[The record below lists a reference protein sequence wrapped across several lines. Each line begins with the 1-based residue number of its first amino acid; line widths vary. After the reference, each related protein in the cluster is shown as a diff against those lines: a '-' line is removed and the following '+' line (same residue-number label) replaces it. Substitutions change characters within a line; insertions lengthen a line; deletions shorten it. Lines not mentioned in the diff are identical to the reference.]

1 LDFFKLDDK
10 NKLRSLRFDID
21 DGAAEPFALSEV
33 SNVDCIVY
41 YGRSGSYL
49 LNTLLENHPN
59 ILAMNSELRGFWTIP
74 WHHFPKNFEEQIL
87 FIVDTWF
94 AFVNRPTAG
103 GNYAKFSKN
112 KKSHIPRTVFVNF
125 PKSEN
130 VAINDEH
137 KNYQYLRKPD
147 LSKFISAI
155 YRISEIRYGKKTR
168 RLKLSRME
176 LFEILH
182 FAWALSLEKPC
193 LDKFPRW
200 HILHNLH
207 VPDKTAIRAIEM
219 HFETSCIHMVRE
231 PIQSLE
237 SHLTHYRTERS
248 EEDFVANSINCF
260 RHIMSDDIFLSER
273 FRDLEFAVR
282 FEDLHEFPV
291 QTLKSLLARLQLP
304 FDSCVLK
311 ETWNGGSYVFN
322 SGENR
327 KTGHTGFRGKVSR
340 KTISNFFSESDT
352 KKLEYLLISTRLKW
366 GYANSVDTST
376 FPRNNEQLRSSE
388 FGELDFSKSF
398 EFSDQQAQY
407 LKKLIGQRMIRSTEI
422 VPVLKLR
429 PTDSED
435 NTDFGQVIWI
445 TGLSGSG
452 KSTTAKQL
460 ALLLESHQQPVV
472 LLDGDELRTVF
483 EPFMGKETS
492 YERAARMAFATVYSN
507 LCSLLAR
514 QGLIVI
520 IATISL
526 FDEIHTLNRLTMPN
540 YFEIYLDVP
549 LDVLKQRDIKGVY
562 GSSRENESSSVVGS
576 DLQFDPPK
584 NPDLKID
591 YSPALTPVSIAT
603 KIYELTRESLIK

>member
-1 LDFFKLDDK
+1 M
-10 NKLRSLRFDID
+10 D
-21 DGAAEPFALSEV
+21 DGAAEQFALSEV

-74 WHHFPKNFEEQIL
+74 WHYFPKNFEEQIL
-87 FIVDTWF
+87 FIIDNWF

-103 GNYAKFSKN
+103 GNYAEFGQNRKLI
-112 KKSHIPRTVFVNF
+112 HIPRTVFVNF
-125 PKSEN
+125 PESEN

-137 KNYQYLRKPD
+137 KRIQYLRKPD

-168 RLKLSRME
+168 RLKLSRKD

-182 FAWALSLEKPC
+182 FAWALSIEKPC

-231 PIQSLE
+231 PIQSIE

-248 EEDFVANSINCF
+248 EEDFVENSINCL
-260 RHIMSDDIFLSER
+260 RHIMSDDIFLSKR
-273 FRDLEFAVR
+273 FRDFEFAVR

-304 FDSCVLK
+304 FDSCVLQ
-311 ETWNGGSYVFN
+311 ETWNGGPYVFK
-322 SGENR
+322 SLEFQ
-327 KTGHTGFRGKVSR
+327 KTGHTGFRGKVSG

-352 KKLEYLLISTRLKW
+352 KKLEYLLNSTRLKW
-366 GYANSVDTST
+366 GYANSVNTST
-376 FPRNNEQLRSSE
+376 SLQNNEQLRSSE
-388 FGELDFSKSF
+388 FGELDFSKRF
-398 EFSDQQAQY
+398 KFSDQQEQY
-407 LKKLIGQRMIRSTEI
+407 LKELIGQRLTRSMEI
-422 VPVLKLR
+422 FPVMKLR

-435 NTDFGQVIWI
+435 NAGFGQVIWI

-483 EPFMGKETS
+483 EPFMGVETS
-492 YERAARMAFATVYSN
+492 YVRAARMAFATVYSN
-507 LCSLLAR
+507 LCTLLAR

-549 LDVLKQRDIKGVY
+549 LDVLKQRDIKSVY
-562 GSSRENESSSVVGS
+562 GSSRENESLNVVGS

-584 NPDLKID
+584 NPDLRINYD
-591 YSPALTPVSIAT
+591 PALTPISIAN
-603 KIYELTRESLIK
+603 KIYKLTRESLIK